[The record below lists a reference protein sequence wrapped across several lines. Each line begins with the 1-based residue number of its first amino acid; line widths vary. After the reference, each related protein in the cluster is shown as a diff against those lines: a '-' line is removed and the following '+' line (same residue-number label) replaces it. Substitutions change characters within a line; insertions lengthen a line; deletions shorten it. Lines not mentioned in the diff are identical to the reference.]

1 MNFFDY
7 FNFLNY
13 NIVRRKLFRREVETA
28 YYSNRKFNL
37 PKLSLISVNDFRR
50 DYPFK
55 FYTEEDRNDFLKAF
69 LKTAD
74 ENKIILQAEKI
85 LQNKYNILG
94 SGEVCFGDKINW
106 NYDYNGK
113 YEWTQN
119 FPWQVNF
126 FDFPKGVDIKYT
138 WELARFHQGIT
149 LGKAY
154 LITGNEIYA
163 NKFLDIFT
171 SFITSNPYC
180 KGVNWVNSSEVSIR
194 LLNVIFSFAFFI
206 PSAKIDEN
214 IINSFID
221 FVLYH
226 SAFIENN
233 LEYTKKRGDEYL
245 ANLIALAG
253 AGIVLKD
260 SYYGKKLLNFARTG
274 LEQEIRSEIHNDG
287 VSYEQSV
294 PFHSVI
300 LEIFYLGKIIL
311 KKAEIEVSEIFKEKL
326 YKMFEVQSA
335 YLRNDFSIPA
345 IGDMISSRIINFTF
359 EEDGNNFSYPMPVG
373 AFLFKEG
380 KFKKYSPAGTDEL
393 LFLFGSKAIE
403 EYLSIKSAEE
413 SEISEGF
420 EKGGHYIF
428 KNKDIHL
435 FIEAGEIGRQGE
447 GAHGHNDIF
456 SFDLFY
462 KGKNIISDPGTY
474 SYYADPE
481 LRNKLR
487 SVKYHNTI
495 CIDNEFLSEFDGP
508 FKIKEDL
515 TRPKILDWVT
525 NETED
530 ILSAQHYAYT
540 RFVDPVIVKRTF
552 HFIKEKNI
560 IKIKDEFLGGKEHK
574 AFFNIYFHPDVTI
587 NKISENR
594 FSAVNGEIEI
604 VLNFFSLSDY
614 FVINLQDAEFSN
626 KYGNLT
632 TTKKLNIVI
641 KEKFPAFILTEI
653 FLNN

>member
-1 MNFFDY
+1 M
-7 FNFLNY
+7 
-13 NIVRRKLFRREVETA
+13 
-28 YYSNRKFNL
+28 
-37 PKLSLISVNDFRR
+37 
-50 DYPFK
+50 FK
-55 FYTEEDRNDFLKAF
+55 
-69 LKTAD
+69 
-74 ENKIILQAEKI
+74 
-85 LQNKYNILG
+85 
-94 SGEVCFGDKINW
+94 
-106 NYDYNGK
+106 
-113 YEWTQN
+113 
-119 FPWQVNF
+119 
-126 FDFPKGVDIKYT
+126 
-138 WELARFHQGIT
+138 
-149 LGKAY
+149 
-154 LITGNEIYA
+154 
-163 NKFLDIFT
+163 
-171 SFITSNPYC
+171 
-180 KGVNWVNSSEVSIR
+180 
-194 LLNVIFSFAFFI
+194 
-206 PSAKIDEN
+206 
-214 IINSFID
+214 
-221 FVLYH
+221 
-226 SAFIENN
+226 
-233 LEYTKKRGDEYL
+233 
-245 ANLIALAG
+245 
-253 AGIVLKD
+253 
-260 SYYGKKLLNFARTG
+260 
-274 LEQEIRSEIHNDG
+274 
-287 VSYEQSV
+287 
-294 PFHSVI
+294 
-300 LEIFYLGKIIL
+300 
-311 KKAEIEVSEIFKEKL
+311 
-326 YKMFEVQSA
+326 VQSA

-345 IGDMISSRIINFTF
+345 IGDMISSRIINFNF
-359 EEDGNNFSYPMPVG
+359 EEDGNNFSYPMSVG

-435 FIEAGEIGRQGE
+435 FIEAGEIGRQGV

-594 FSAVNGEIEI
+594 FSSAYSSGKQNGRG
-604 VLNFFSLSDY
+604 LL
-614 FVINLQDAEFSN
+614 L
-626 KYGNLT
+626 
-632 TTKKLNIVI
+632 
-641 KEKFPAFILTEI
+641 
-653 FLNN
+653 